1 MNKKEIETKLR
12 ECHILMSKAIKGY
25 EDRAYISNKMFE
37 IKQYRNML
45 PEDMYGK
52 IRVFADNNIRTMT
65 YDVDFWS
72 FIEKVES
79 CGSYNENNHFI
90 INSDSS
96 LESII
101 FKKYDYIQDLLMK
114 LSDFMSEEFS
124 LNYD

>member
-1 MNKKEIETKLR
+1 MMNKEIETRLM
-12 ECHILMSKAIKGY
+12 ECLILMREAIKGY
-25 EDRAYISNKMFE
+25 EDRAYISNKLYE
-37 IKQYRNML
+37 VRLYQNML
-45 PEDMYGK
+45 PHDVYEK
-52 IRVFADNNIRTMT
+52 VKEFADNNIRPMA

-72 FIEKVES
+72 LIEKDDS

-101 FKKYDYIQDLLMK
+101 FKKYNYVQDLLMK

>member
-1 MNKKEIETKLR
+1 MMNKETETKLR
-12 ECHILMSKAIKGY
+12 EYYILVSKAIKGY
-25 EDRAYISNKMFE
+25 EDRAYISNVLFE
-37 IKQYRNML
+37 IRQYRNKL
-45 PEDMYGK
+45 PYDVYEK
-52 IRVFADNNIRTMT
+52 IKEFADKNIRPMA

-72 FIEKVES
+72 FIEKDES

-101 FKKYDYIQDLLMK
+101 FKKYNYVQDLLMK

>member
-52 IRVFADNNIRTMT
+52 IRVFDDNNIRPMA